1 MAVKKSFVIRHENAE
16 QFDMLADEQLGKLF
30 RAMYRFSES
39 RVEPSFD
46 DPMLKMLFSIVR
58 GQIERDTEKYEE
70 TCKKRAESGKKGG
83 RPTKANGF
91 SENQKKA
98 NGFLEN
104 QKKAKKADTECECE
118 CECVPECDPVT
129 DSVCECECDP
139 VRMRE
144 DHTAHTPHTA
154 QELTVE
160 WVLEFSGKCGYSWT
174 SGEAKKFIKYNRD
187 RGRTDDWDYAFERW
201 EKNRPIR
208 EKASGKSK
216 SKNKMPQRELENMDD
231 YLSLVNRFKE
241 DENDDTI
248 QP

>member
-1 MAVKKSFVIRHENAE
+1 MAEKKSFVIRHENAE
-16 QFDMLADEQLGKLF
+16 QFDMLTDEQLGKLF

-39 RVEPSFD
+39 RVEPSFE

-58 GQIERDTEKYEE
+58 GQIERDAVKYEE
-70 TCKKRAESGKKGG
+70 TCRNRAESGKKGG
-83 RPTKANGF
+83 RPRKANGFTEKSKKANGF

-98 NGFLEN
+98 
-104 QKKAKKADTECECE
+104 KKADSECE
-118 CECVPECDPVT
+118 CECVPECDPVS

-187 RGRTDDWDYAFERW
+187 RGRTDEWDYAFERW
-201 EKNRPIR
+201 EENRLIR

-216 SKNKMPQRELENMDD
+216 NKLPQRELDTADE
-231 YLSLVNRFKE
+231 YLSVVNRFGE
-241 DENDDTI
+241 DEDDGTI